1 MAKPDEISQA
11 IVTARVAVFERNG
24 IFEALTIAGESRLAD
39 SGTARS
45 DGEGTRK
52 MAKASAATAPAL
64 QALLH
69 LKIPIWAFDPRTGA
83 CLWRNQAAKAN
94 GGGRPELETGAARQ
108 ATVRIA
114 RANADPGRVRGTMR
128 VVRLAPWGKVRLVE
142 GIAVET
148 LTAQAEAEALK
159 ARYTL
164 AIEAATEVIYD
175 WDARTNRTTFS
186 TRGFE
191 VFGHAGYEA
200 GEVDP
205 RTWFDYIHL
214 EDAPRYRAAMVAH
227 LKGETK
233 VFRCD
238 YRVRTASGNYL
249 WIRDR
254 GLAQRG
260 PDGRVIR
267 LAGAMGDIT
276 ALKQATEEAENLVA
290 TRTFELR
297 RAIEAAELMRA
308 RLIDAIES
316 IPEGFALFGKD
327 RRLLLANSRFRDFY
341 PNLRDF
347 IKPGLRFQ
355 DFVVAVA
362 PHWAGADAARQRE
375 WIAERLDTFDRYDRP
390 MVRRIADGR
399 WARVSRHPTA
409 EGGAVTLLTDI
420 SELKRQEAELAER
433 TAQLRVTF
441 DHLSSAIT
449 LIDRDLTVVLAND
462 RIFEVLDL
470 PRGRIS
476 FPVPVADIFRFNA
489 ERGEYGPGEVE
500 TQVGERLAA
509 FREFRPHRF
518 ERTRPD
524 GRVIE
529 VHGTPID
536 GGGMVTTYTD
546 ITERKRAES
555 ALAASERKIRR
566 ILETSNEGFWVA
578 DNDRITVEV
587 NDAMCQILGRPRDEI
602 LGKSIFDFVD
612 EKNRQIFIEQAIKR
626 RGLGESGSYEIEL
639 RRPDGSGV
647 PCHLNATPIR
657 DESGVQTGSFA
668 MVTDITFRK
677 KAEREL
683 IAAKEQ
689 AEAATQAKAAFLAT
703 MSHEIRT
710 PMNGVIGMVDLMRQ
724 TKLDDDQRQM
734 VGTIRDSAFALL
746 TIINDI
752 LDLSKIEAGKLE
764 LERVPLS
771 VRDVVEGVGELLATD
786 ARKKGFPL
794 VTHVDPEIPDGVLGD
809 QVRLRQVLFN
819 LTGNAVKFTE
829 KGRVLVCADRVP
841 GGDEGAAMVRFQ
853 VIDSGIGIPEAARAE
868 LFKEFSQAETST
880 ARRFGGTGLGLAICQ
895 RLVRIMGGE
904 IEVESEPGRGSTF
917 SFVVGFPLAPAG
929 AIRSDGHDLSGLRAL
944 IVTGQET
951 ISGLIARYLEH
962 WKAETAI
969 LNDIDRAREVALAAA
984 AAGAPFDIVVL
995 GSAWSIEMR
1004 KRVIDSFGAVDSLR
1018 NVRFLLLSPGRT
1030 KAERKEL
1037 RNAIYVDSDP
1047 LRRSAF
1053 IRAAA
1058 AAVGRASPEIEYAGI
1073 ETALP
1078 AGRIPTVAE
1087 AAAEGRL
1094 ILVAEDNVTN
1104 RDVLRRQLDLL
1115 GYAAEFVNDGKA
1127 ALAALGE
1134 KPYALLLTDCHMPNM
1149 DGFELTKVI
1158 RAREAGTATHLPII
1172 AITASVMKVEV
1183 ERCFGSGMNDFL
1195 AKPLEASRLKEML
1208 RKWMPVPARAKAE
1221 TKSAGVGRPASAAPG
1236 CSADA
1241 AILDLSYLKKSF
1253 GDDAGTIKE
1262 ILVSYV
1268 GPSTGIVEGLET
1280 AFARRDAAAVGEA
1293 AHKLKSSSRAI
1304 GAHALAEVCEA
1315 LEGAGRGGDWNGV
1328 ESGVPKLRSVFAA
1341 VIGHI
1346 RSL

>member
-1 MAKPDEISQA
+1 
-11 IVTARVAVFERNG
+11 
-24 IFEALTIAGESRLAD
+24 
-39 SGTARS
+39 
-45 DGEGTRK
+45 
-52 MAKASAATAPAL
+52 MAKATAVTEPAL
-64 QALLH
+64 RALLQ
-69 LKIPIWAFDPRTGA
+69 LKTPIWAFDPSTGV
-83 CLWRNQAAKAN
+83 CLWRNQAAKAS
-94 GGGRPELETGAARQ
+94 GGGTAKLETGAARR

-114 RANADPGRVRGTMR
+114 TANAGPRRVQGTMR
-128 VVRLAPWGKVRLVE
+128 AIRLARGRKVRLVE
-142 GIAVET
+142 GRAVET
-148 LTAQAEAEALK
+148 LAAKAEAEALK

-175 WDARTNRTTFS
+175 WDARTNRTSFS

-191 VFGHAGYEA
+191 VFGHAGYET

-205 RTWFDYIHL
+205 RTWFDYIHP

-238 YRVRTASGNYL
+238 YRVRTASGNYI

-276 ALKQATEEAENLVA
+276 ALKQATEEAEKLVGA
-290 TRTFELR
+290 RTAELR
-297 RAIEAAELMRA
+297 RAIEAAELMRT

-316 IPEGFALFGKD
+316 IPEGFALFAKD

-341 PNLRDF
+341 PGLGDL
-347 IKPGLRFQ
+347 IGPGLRFR
-355 DFVVAVA
+355 DFLAAVA
-362 PHWAGADAARQRE
+362 PHWAGADSGKQRE
-375 WIAERLDTFDRYDRP
+375 WIEERLATFDRYDRP
-390 MVRRIADGR
+390 LVQQIADGR

-420 SELKRQEAELAER
+420 TELKRQEAELAER

-449 LIDRDLTVVLAND
+449 LIDRDLMIVLAND

-470 PRGRIS
+470 PRDRIA
-476 FPVPVADIFRFNA
+476 FPMPVADVFRFNA
-489 ERGEYGPGEVE
+489 ERGEYGPGDVA
-500 TQVGERLAA
+500 TQVAERVAA
-509 FREFRPHRF
+509 FGEFRPHRF

-524 GRVIE
+524 GKVIE
-529 VHGTPID
+529 VHGAPIA

-546 ITERKRAES
+546 ITERKRAEA

-578 DNDRITVEV
+578 DNDRVTVEV
-587 NDAMCQILGRPRDEI
+587 NDSMCQILGRPREEI

-612 EKNRQIFIEQAIKR
+612 ENNRQIFVEQAIR
-626 RGLGESGSYEIEL
+626 RRSQGEAGAYEIEL
-639 RRPDGSGV
+639 MRPDGSGV

-657 DESGVQTGSFA
+657 DESGAQTGSFA

-677 KAEREL
+677 RAEREL
-683 IAAKEQ
+683 VAAKEQ

-710 PMNGVIGMVDLMRQ
+710 PMNGVIGMVDLLRR

-734 VGTIRDSAFALL
+734 IGTIRDSAFALL

-752 LDLSKIEAGKLE
+752 LDLSKIEAGKLD
-764 LERVPLS
+764 LERLPLS
-771 VRDVVEGVGELLATD
+771 IRDVVEGVGELLATN

-794 VTHVDPEIPDGVLGD
+794 VTHVDPAIPDGVLGD

-819 LTGNAVKFTE
+819 LAGNAVKFTE
-829 KGRVLVCADRVP
+829 TGRVLVSADHVP
-841 GGDEGAAMVRFQ
+841 GRDEGVATVRFQ
-853 VIDSGIGIPEAARAE
+853 VIDSGIGIPEAARKE
-868 LFKEFSQAETST
+868 LFKEFFQAETST

-895 RLVRIMGGE
+895 RLVRIMGGA
-904 IEVESEPGRGSTF
+904 IEVESAPGRGSTF
-917 SFVVGFPLAPAG
+917 SFSVGFPIAPAG

-944 IVTGQET
+944 LVTGHEKT
-951 ISGLIARYLEH
+951 GGLIARYLEH

-969 LNDIDRAREVALAAA
+969 LNDIDRTKEVALGAAA
-984 AAGAPFDIVVL
+984 EGAPFDILVL
-995 GSAWSIEMR
+995 GSAWSIER
-1004 KRVIDSFGAVDSLR
+1004 RERVIDSFADVDSLG

-1058 AAVGRASPEIEYAGI
+1058 AAVGRASPEIEYADF
-1073 ETALP
+1073 ESVLP
-1078 AGRIPTVAE
+1078 AARVPSIAE

-1115 GYAAEFVNDGKA
+1115 GYAAEFANDGA
-1127 ALAALGE
+1127 EALQALGE
-1134 KPYALLLTDCHMPNM
+1134 KPYALLLTDCHMPNL
-1149 DGFELTKVI
+1149 DGFELTKTI
-1158 RAREAGTATHLPII
+1158 RAREAGTTTHLPII

-1183 ERCFGSGMNDFL
+1183 ERCFESGMNDFL
-1195 AKPLEASRLKEML
+1195 AKPLEVNRLKEML
-1208 RKWMPVPARAKAE
+1208 RKWMPVPARAKASARADGAR
-1221 TKSAGVGRPASAAPG
+1221 TGPPAPAAASRSAGAT
-1236 CSADA
+1236 
-1241 AILDLSYLKKSF
+1241 ILDLSYLKSSF
-1253 GDDAGTIKE
+1253 GDDAGAIKE
-1262 ILVSYV
+1262 ILGAYV
-1268 GPSTGIVEGLET
+1268 APSTAIVAAIET
-1280 AFARRDAAAVGEA
+1280 AFARRDAAAVGEC
-1293 AHKLKSSSRAI
+1293 AHKLKSSSRAV
-1304 GAHALAEVCEA
+1304 GANALADLCEA
-1315 LEGAGRGGDWNGV
+1315 LERAGKGDDWNGL
-1328 ESGVPKLRSVFAA
+1328 EAGVAKLRGLFAA

-1346 RSL
+1346 QSL